1 MRIMRGPR
9 PVRTRPPG
17 PNELRDHLANE
28 RTFLAWIR
36 TTITIVALGFV
47 VAKFGILLREVGG
60 SHIHPQTARF
70 GAVVG
75 VLLVLFGLATAGL
88 ATMRFLRTRDDI
100 ERDIVAFD
108 PALDVALAA
117 MVGVVSIVLAGYLIV
132 TS

>member
-1 MRIMRGPR
+1 MRMMRGPR

-36 TTITIVALGFV
+36 TTIAIVALGFV

-60 SHIHPQTARF
+60 NHVHPLTARA

-75 VLLVLFGLATAGL
+75 VLLVLTGIVTATL
-88 ATMRFLRTRDDI
+88 ATMRFLNTRDDI
-100 ERDIVAFD
+100 EQDIVNFQ
-108 PALDVALAA
+108 PGLDVALAVL
-117 MVGVVSIVLAGYLIV
+117 VGLVSVVLAGYLII